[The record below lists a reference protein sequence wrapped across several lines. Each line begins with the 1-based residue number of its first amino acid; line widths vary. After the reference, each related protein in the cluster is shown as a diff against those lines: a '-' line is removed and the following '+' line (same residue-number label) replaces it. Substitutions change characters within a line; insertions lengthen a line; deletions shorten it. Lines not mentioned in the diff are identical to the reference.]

1 MVDNLIIM
9 LRRLVFF
16 IALTLVVGAC
26 TSGTVVTPSTVAGGA
41 IAPGSSAPGPVTT
54 TPEGST
60 TTTEGM
66 PPVTPPDLSDLRE
79 LSVGVQNQLE
89 DLIITVQE
97 IRGLPFLS
105 PPNITVV
112 TDAELEARVRGL
124 IEEGAEDFP
133 ADDALYKLLGLM
145 DQEADLESMLTD
157 LYGDQVAGFYDG
169 ETGEIVVPAR
179 QDGLSFLQQG
189 TMLHELVHALTDQHF
204 GFDVLFRAMVDEERL
219 DEASAYQALIEGDAT
234 LAEVMWVQSL
244 SQQELGRFVAESLE
258 IDSSSLD
265 AVPQFIRDSLLFPY
279 DTGLGFVQELFAA
292 GDWNAVN
299 NAYSTFPGLPGSSE
313 QVITPADYQR
323 DLPLV
328 VELPAITINNY
339 NLERTSV
346 WGEEGF
352 RIMIDQVL
360 GESIGAEAADGWG
373 GDSYHQWFDGENAAF
388 LLVYRGDTARDLEEL
403 RSALLDYARTAVP
416 DEDFVWV
423 ETEEGVLYFIAADET
438 SVGELI
444 RAAVGL
450 G

>member
-1 MVDNLIIM
+1 MVDNLTIM
-9 LRRLVFF
+9 LRRLAFF

-26 TSGTVVTPSTVAGGA
+26 TTGTVVTPSTVAGGA
-41 IAPGSSAPGPVTT
+41 TAPGSSAPVTVTT

-66 PPVTPPDLSDLRE
+66 PPVTPPDLSDLTE

-105 PPNITVV
+105 PPTITVV

-145 DQEADLESMLTD
+145 DQDADLQSMLTD

-169 ETGEIVVPAR
+169 DTGEIVVPAR
-179 QDGLSFLQQG
+179 QDGLSLLQQG

-204 GFDVLFRAMVDEERL
+204 GFYVLSRAMVDEERL
-219 DEASAYQALIEGDAT
+219 DEASAYQALREGDAT

-279 DTGLGFVQELFAA
+279 DTGLGFVQELFEA

-346 WGEEGF
+346 WGEGGF

-423 ETEEGVLYFIAADET
+423 ETEEGVLYFIAADEI

-444 RAAVGL
+444 RASVGL

>member
-1 MVDNLIIM
+1 
-9 LRRLVFF
+9 
-16 IALTLVVGAC
+16 
-26 TSGTVVTPSTVAGGA
+26 
-41 IAPGSSAPGPVTT
+41 
-54 TPEGST
+54 
-60 TTTEGM
+60 
-66 PPVTPPDLSDLRE
+66 
-79 LSVGVQNQLE
+79 
-89 DLIITVQE
+89 
-97 IRGLPFLS
+97 
-105 PPNITVV
+105 
-112 TDAELEARVRGL
+112 
-124 IEEGAEDFP
+124 
-133 ADDALYKLLGLM
+133 
-145 DQEADLESMLTD
+145 
-157 LYGDQVAGFYDG
+157 
-169 ETGEIVVPAR
+169 
-179 QDGLSFLQQG
+179 
-189 TMLHELVHALTDQHF
+189 MLHELVHALTDQHF

-234 LAEVMWVQSL
+234 AAEVMWVQSL

-328 VELPAITINNY
+328 VELPAITINSY

-403 RSALLDYARTAVP
+403 RSALLDYAQTAVP

>member
-1 MVDNLIIM
+1 
-9 LRRLVFF
+9 
-16 IALTLVVGAC
+16 
-26 TSGTVVTPSTVAGGA
+26 
-41 IAPGSSAPGPVTT
+41 
-54 TPEGST
+54 
-60 TTTEGM
+60 
-66 PPVTPPDLSDLRE
+66 
-79 LSVGVQNQLE
+79 
-89 DLIITVQE
+89 
-97 IRGLPFLS
+97 
-105 PPNITVV
+105 
-112 TDAELEARVRGL
+112 
-124 IEEGAEDFP
+124 
-133 ADDALYKLLGLM
+133 
-145 DQEADLESMLTD
+145 
-157 LYGDQVAGFYDG
+157 
-169 ETGEIVVPAR
+169 
-179 QDGLSFLQQG
+179 
-189 TMLHELVHALTDQHF
+189 
-204 GFDVLFRAMVDEERL
+204 
-219 DEASAYQALIEGDAT
+219 
-234 LAEVMWVQSL
+234 MWVQSL

-328 VELPAITINNY
+328 VELPAITINSY

>member
-1 MVDNLIIM
+1 MVDNLTMM

-16 IALTLVVGAC
+16 IAMILVVGAC
-26 TSGTVVTPSTVAGGA
+26 TIGTVVTSSTVAGGA
-41 IAPGSSAPGPVTT
+41 TAPGSSAPVTVTT

-60 TTTEGM
+60 TTTEAM
-66 PPVTPPDLSDLRE
+66 PPVTPPDLSDLTD
-79 LSVGVQNQLE
+79 LSAGVQNQLE

-97 IRGLPFLS
+97 IRDLPFLS
-105 PPNITVV
+105 PPIITVV

-124 IEEGAEDFP
+124 IEEEAEDFP
-133 ADDALYKLLGLM
+133 ADDALYKLLGLL

-169 ETGEIVVPAR
+169 ETGEIVVPAS
-179 QDGLSFLQQG
+179 QEGLSLLQQG
-189 TMLHELVHALTDQHF
+189 TMLHELVHALTDQHY
-204 GFDVLFRAMVDEERL
+204 GFDALFRAMVDEERL
-219 DEASAYQALIEGDAT
+219 DEATAYQALIEGDAT

-339 NLERTSV
+339 DLERTSV
-346 WGEEGF
+346 WGEGSF

-388 LLVYRGDTARDLEEL
+388 LLVYKGDTARDLEEL

>member
-1 MVDNLIIM
+1 MVDNLTIM
-9 LRRLVFF
+9 LRRLAVL
-16 IALTLVVGAC
+16 IALILVVGAC
-26 TSGTVVTPSTVAGGA
+26 TTGTVVTPSTVAGA
-41 IAPGSSAPGPVTT
+41 TAPGSSAPVTVTT

-60 TTTEGM
+60 TTTEAT
-66 PPVTPPDLSDLRE
+66 PPVTPPDLSDLTD

-89 DLIITVQE
+89 ELIITAQE

-112 TDAELEARVRGL
+112 TDAELEARVRAL
-124 IEEGAEDFP
+124 IEEEADDFP
-133 ADDALYKLLGLM
+133 ADDALYKLLGLL
-145 DQEADLESMLTD
+145 DQGADLESMLTD
-157 LYGDQVAGFYDG
+157 LYGTQVAGFYDG

-179 QDGLSFLQQG
+179 QDGLSLLQQG
-189 TMLHELVHALTDQHF
+189 TMLHELVHALADQHF
-204 GFDVLFRAMVDEERL
+204 GFDALFGAMVDEERL
-219 DEASAYQALIEGDAT
+219 DEATAYQALIEGDAT

-258 IDSSSLD
+258 IDSSGLD
-265 AVPQFIRDSLLFPY
+265 AVPQFIRDSLFFPY
-279 DTGLGFVQELFAA
+279 DTGLRFVQELFET

-339 NLERTSV
+339 TLERTSV
-346 WGEEGF
+346 WGEGGF

-388 LLVYRGDTARDLEEL
+388 LLVYKGDTERDLEEL

>member
-1 MVDNLIIM
+1 VVDNLTIM
-9 LRRLVFF
+9 LRRLAFF

-26 TSGTVVTPSTVAGGA
+26 TTGTVVTPSTVAGGA
-41 IAPGSSAPGPVTT
+41 TAPGSSAPVTVTT

-66 PPVTPPDLSDLRE
+66 PPVTPPDLSDLTE

-105 PPNITVV
+105 PPTITVV

-145 DQEADLESMLTD
+145 DQDADLQSMLTD

-169 ETGEIVVPAR
+169 DTGEIVVPAR
-179 QDGLSFLQQG
+179 QDGLSLLQQG

-204 GFDVLFRAMVDEERL
+204 GFYVLSRAMVDEERL
-219 DEASAYQALIEGDAT
+219 DEASAYQALREGDAT

-279 DTGLGFVQELFAA
+279 DTGLGFVQELFEA

-346 WGEEGF
+346 WGEGGF

-423 ETEEGVLYFIAADET
+423 ETEEGVLYFIAADEI

-444 RAAVGL
+444 RASVGL